1 MQQYHRPNPRSRPTV
16 LTFKIN
22 FFYIDSRLSRY
33 NTRTIRFC
41 KKDSKLS
48 IPIYTYDAV
57 IVGAGLAGCAAARE
71 LKNAGK
77 NVAVI
82 TKLHPLRS
90 HSGAAQ
96 GGINA
101 ALSSEDS
108 IELHEFDTVKGSDYL
123 ADQDAVEFMCQKAP
137 ETVRWAEGM
146 GATFSRRDDGQIA
159 QRPFGGQ
166 SSPRACYAK
175 DRVGL
180 TLLQT
185 IYEQAF
191 RIGVNFLD
199 EWYAADIIYKD
210 GKVSGVIAFHIR
222 DMQIAIFNAK
232 SVMFATGGYAR
243 SFKINSNAHANTG
256 DGLSIVA
263 RHGLPLEDM
272 EFVQFH
278 PSGLSG
284 NGVLISEAARGEGG
298 RLFNSKGERFME
310 KYAPN
315 ALELAS
321 RDVVSRAIMN
331 EIREGRGVG
340 PRKDAVYLD
349 VTHLGKDLIMERL
362 PELRDLAI
370 TFLGLDM
377 IKEPILISATAHYS
391 MGGIPVDIP
400 GHVRKN
406 NDEFVEGFYAAGECS
421 CVSVHGANR
430 LGANSVLEAL
440 LFGRFVG
447 KTMVDEIEDIELRP
461 ATQEDAQKAVDE
473 IDWVLTN
480 NGKESVSILREELQ
494 ECMTH
499 NAGAFRTEQSLQ
511 DAIEKVNELRERYK
525 HIRINDKSKV
535 FNTELQEALEFG
547 HMLDYSKFIVES
559 AIARKESRG
568 AHFREDFDKRN
579 DTDFLKHT
587 MAYMDE
593 TGAISLDYM
602 DVVLGKHELKER
614 TY

>member
-1 MQQYHRPNPRSRPTV
+1 M
-16 LTFKIN
+16 
-22 FFYIDSRLSRY
+22 
-33 NTRTIRFC
+33 
-41 KKDSKLS
+41 S
-48 IPIYTYDAV
+48 IPIYTYDAI

-71 LKNAGK
+71 LQNAGK
-77 NVAVI
+77 KVAVI

-96 GGINA
+96 GGVNA
-101 ALSSEDS
+101 AFSDEDS
-108 IELHEFDTVKGSDYL
+108 VELHEFDTVKGADYL
-123 ADQDAVEFMCQKAP
+123 ADQDAVEFMCKNAP
-137 ETVRWAEGM
+137 ETIRWAERM
-146 GATFSRRDDGQIA
+146 GAAFSRTDDGKIA

-175 DRVGL
+175 DRTGL

-185 IYEQAF
+185 IYEQAH
-191 RIGVNFLD
+191 RVGVKFWD

-210 GKVSGVIAFHIR
+210 GKVSGVVAFNIR
-222 DMQIAIFNAK
+222 DMQMAIFNCK
-232 SVMFATGGYAR
+232 QVMFATGGYAR
-243 SFKINSNAHANTG
+243 SYKINSNAHANTG

-298 RLFNSKGERFME
+298 RLYNSEGERFME

-315 ALELAS
+315 AMELAS
-321 RDVVSRAIMN
+321 RDVVSRAILN

-340 PRKDAVYLD
+340 PRKDAVYID

-362 PELRDLAI
+362 PELRDLAL

-406 NDEFVEGFYAAGECS
+406 NNELVEGFYAAGECS

-447 KTMVDEIEDIELRP
+447 KTMVEEVDNIELRE
-461 ATQEDAQKAVDE
+461 ATEKDAATALEE
-473 IDWVLTN
+473 IEFILNN
-480 NGKESVSILREELQ
+480 NGDESVTNLRDELQ
-494 ECMTH
+494 QTMTD
-499 NAGAFRTEQSLQ
+499 NAGAFRTKETL
-511 DAIEKVNELRERYK
+511 EKAVADVKNIRAK
-525 HIRINDKSKV
+525 FKNIRIKDKSKL
-535 FNTELQEALEFG
+535 FNTELQEAIELG
-547 HMLDYSKFIVES
+547 HMIDYSAFIVES
-559 AIARKESRG
+559 AIARNESRG
-568 AHFREDFDKRN
+568 AHYREDYESRDDEN
-579 DTDFLKHT
+579 FLKHT
-587 MAYMDE
+587 MAYMNKNGD
-593 TGAISLDYM
+593 ISLDYM
-602 DVVLGKHELKER
+602 DVVLGKHELKAR

>member
-1 MQQYHRPNPRSRPTV
+1 M
-16 LTFKIN
+16 
-22 FFYIDSRLSRY
+22 
-33 NTRTIRFC
+33 
-41 KKDSKLS
+41 S
-48 IPIYTYDAV
+48 IPVYTYDAV
-57 IVGAGLAGCAAARE
+57 IVGAGLAGSAAARE
-71 LKNAGK
+71 LQKAGK
-77 NVAVI
+77 NVAVL

-101 ALSSEDS
+101 ALSEEDS

-123 ADQDAVEFMCQKAP
+123 ADQDAVEFMCKNAP
-137 ETVRWAEGM
+137 ETIRWAERM
-146 GATFSRRDDGQIA
+146 GAAFSRTPEGRIA

-166 SSPRACYAK
+166 SKPRACFAK
-175 DRVGL
+175 DRTGL

-185 IYEQAF
+185 MYEQAY
-191 RIGVNFLD
+191 REGVKFWD
-199 EWYAADIIYKD
+199 EWYVCDIIYKD
-210 GKVSGVIAFHIR
+210 DKVSGVVAFNIR
-222 DMQIAIFNAK
+222 DMQVAIFNAK

-243 SFKINSNAHANTG
+243 CYKINSNAHANTG

-263 RHGLPLEDM
+263 RKGIPLEDM

-298 RLFNSKGERFME
+298 RLYNSEGERFME
-310 KYAPN
+310 RYAPN

-321 RDVVSRAIMN
+321 RDVVSRAILN

-349 VTHLGKDLIMERL
+349 LTHLGKEKIMERL
-362 PELRDLAI
+362 PELRDLAL
-370 TFLGLDM
+370 TFLGIDM
-377 IKEPILISATAHYS
+377 IEAPILISATAHYS

-406 NDEFVEGFYAAGECS
+406 NTEFIEGFYAAGECS

-430 LGANSVLEAL
+430 LGANSVLEAM
-440 LFGRFVG
+440 LFGRYVG
-447 KTMVDEIEDIELRP
+447 KTMVEEIDNIPLREATEEDAADALKEIEF
-461 ATQEDAQKAVDE
+461 
-473 IDWVLTN
+473 VLTN
-480 NGKESVSILREELQ
+480 NGTESVTKLRDELQ
-494 ECMTH
+494 TTMTE
-499 NAGAFRTEQSLQ
+499 NAGAFRTGESLQ
-511 DAIEKVNELRERYK
+511 KALEKINELRERYK
-525 HIRINDKSKV
+525 HIFIKDKSKI

-568 AHFREDFDKRN
+568 AHYREDYQKRDDEN
-579 DTDFLKHT
+579 FLKHT
-587 MAYMDE
+587 MAYMDKE
-593 TGAISLDYM
+593 GNITLDYM
-602 DVVLGKHELKER
+602 PVTLGKFELKER

>member
-1 MQQYHRPNPRSRPTV
+1 M
-16 LTFKIN
+16 
-22 FFYIDSRLSRY
+22 
-33 NTRTIRFC
+33 
-41 KKDSKLS
+41 S
-48 IPIYTYDAV
+48 IPIYTYDAIV
-57 IVGAGLAGCAAARE
+57 VGAGLAGCAAALE
-71 LKNAGK
+71 LEKAGK
-77 NVAVI
+77 KVAVI

-101 ALSSEDS
+101 AFSDEDS
-108 IELHEFDTVKGSDYL
+108 VELHEFDTVKGADYL
-123 ADQDAVEFMCQKAP
+123 ADQDCVEFMCKKAP
-137 ETVRWAEGM
+137 ETIRWAERM
-146 GATFSRRDDGQIA
+146 GAAFSRTEDGKIA

-166 SSPRACYAK
+166 SSPRACFAK
-175 DRVGL
+175 DRTGL

-185 IYEQAF
+185 IYEQAH
-191 RIGVNFLD
+191 RYGVKFFD
-199 EWYAADIIYKD
+199 EWYAADLLYEN
-210 GKVSGVIAFHIR
+210 GKVYGIAAYNIR
-222 DMQIAIFNAK
+222 NSEKAIFNAK
-232 SVMFATGGYAR
+232 TVMFATGGYAR

-256 DGLSIVA
+256 DGLSLVA

-298 RLFNSKGERFME
+298 RLLNSKGERFME

-315 ALELAS
+315 AMELAS
-321 RDVVSRAIMN
+321 RDVVARAIIQ

-340 PRKDAVYLD
+340 PRKDAVYIDL
-349 VTHLGKDLIMERL
+349 VHLGKEKIMERL

-391 MGGIPVDIP
+391 MGGIPCDVK

-447 KTMVDEIEDIELRP
+447 KTMAEEVDGIDLRAATEADAARMNEEL
-461 ATQEDAQKAVDE
+461 EF
-473 IDWVLTN
+473 ILTN
-480 NGKESVSILREELQ
+480 NGTEKVSDLRHELQ
-494 ECMTH
+494 QSMTD
-499 NAGAFRTEQSLQ
+499 NAGVFRTQETL
-511 DAIEKVNELRERYK
+511 EKQVDVIRELRKRYK
-525 HIRINDKSKV
+525 NIRIADKSKI
-535 FNTELQEALEFG
+535 FNTELQEAIEFG
-547 HMLDYSKFIVES
+547 HMLDYCAFIVQS
-559 AIARKESRG
+559 ALARKESRG
-568 AHFREDFDKRN
+568 AHYREDYPTRDDEN
-579 DTDFLKHT
+579 FLKHT
-587 MAYMDE
+587 MGYMDKDGNV
-593 TGAISLDYM
+593 TLDYM
-602 DVVLGKHELKER
+602 DVVLGKHELKAR
-614 TY
+614 SY

>member
-1 MQQYHRPNPRSRPTV
+1 MG
-16 LTFKIN
+16 
-22 FFYIDSRLSRY
+22 
-33 NTRTIRFC
+33 
-41 KKDSKLS
+41 

-71 LKNAGK
+71 LQIAGK
-77 NVAVI
+77 KVAVI

-101 ALSSEDS
+101 ALSDKDS

-123 ADQDAVEFMCQKAP
+123 ADQDAVEFMCKNAP
-137 ETVRWAEGM
+137 ETIRWAERM
-146 GATFSRRDDGQIA
+146 GAAFSRTADGKIA

-175 DRVGL
+175 DRTGL

-185 IYEQAF
+185 IYEQAY
-191 RIGVNFLD
+191 RSGVKFWD
-199 EWYAADIIYKD
+199 EWYVNDLIYKD
-210 GKVSGVIAFHIR
+210 GKVSGVVAFNIR
-222 DMQIAIFNAK
+222 DMQVAIFNAK

-243 SFKINSNAHANTG
+243 SYKINSNAHANTG

-298 RLFNSKGERFME
+298 RLFNSLGERFME

-315 ALELAS
+315 AMELAS
-321 RDVVSRAIMN
+321 RDVVSRAILN

-340 PRKDAVYLD
+340 PRKDAVYID
-349 VTHLGKDLIMERL
+349 VTHLGKDIIMQRL
-362 PELRDLAI
+362 PELRDLAL

-391 MGGIPVDIP
+391 MGGIPVNIA
-400 GHVRKN
+400 GNVRKN
-406 NDEFVEGFYAAGECS
+406 NTEFVEGFYAAGECS

-440 LFGRFVG
+440 LFGRYVG
-447 KTMVDEIEDIELRP
+447 KTMVSEIDSIELRP
-461 ATQEDAQKAVDE
+461 ATDQDAANALKE
-473 IDWVLTN
+473 IAFVLES
-480 NGKESVSILREELQ
+480 NGSETIPVLREELQ
-494 ECMTH
+494 QCMTA
-499 NAGAFRTEQSLQ
+499 NAGAFRTGETLSI
-511 DAIEKVNELRERYK
+511 ASSKIKELRERYK
-525 HIRINDKSKV
+525 NIRIKDKSKV
-535 FNTELQEALEFG
+535 FNTEMQEAIEFG
-547 HMLDYSKFIVES
+547 HMLDYSAFIVES
-559 AIARKESRG
+559 AIERKESRG
-568 AHFREDFDKRN
+568 AHYREDYLARDDEN
-579 DTDFLKHT
+579 FLKHT
-587 MAYMDE
+587 MAYMDKE
-593 TGAISLDYM
+593 GNITLDYM
-602 DVVLGKHELKER
+602 DVVLGKHELKAR
-614 TY
+614 NY

>member
-1 MQQYHRPNPRSRPTV
+1 M
-16 LTFKIN
+16 
-22 FFYIDSRLSRY
+22 
-33 NTRTIRFC
+33 
-41 KKDSKLS
+41 S
-48 IPIYTYDAV
+48 IPIHTYDAV
-57 IVGAGLAGCAAARE
+57 IVGAGLAGCAAALE
-71 LKNAGK
+71 LQKAGK
-77 NVAVI
+77 KVAVI

-101 ALSSEDS
+101 AFSDADS
-108 IELHEFDTVKGSDYL
+108 VELHEFDTVKGSDYL
-123 ADQDAVEFMCQKAP
+123 ADQDTVEFMCKKAP
-137 ETVRWAEGM
+137 ETVRWAERM
-146 GATFSRRDDGQIA
+146 GAAFSRTEDGKIA

-166 SSPRACYAK
+166 SSPRACFAK
-175 DRVGL
+175 DRTGL

-185 IYEQAF
+185 IYEQAH
-191 RIGVNFLD
+191 RYGVKFWD
-199 EWYAADIIYKD
+199 EWYAADLLYEN
-210 GKVSGVIAFHIR
+210 GKAYGVAAYDIR
-222 DMQIAIFNAK
+222 NSEKAIFNAK
-232 SVMFATGGYAR
+232 TVMFATGGYAR

-256 DGLSIVA
+256 DGLSLVA

-298 RLFNSKGERFME
+298 RLLNSKGERFME

-321 RDVVSRAIMN
+321 RDVVARAIIQ

-340 PRKDAVYLD
+340 PRKDAVYIDL
-349 VTHLGKDLIMERL
+349 VHLGKDLIMERL

-391 MGGIPVDIP
+391 MGGIPCNVR
-400 GHVRKN
+400 GQVRKN

-447 KTMVDEIEDIELRP
+447 KSMVEDVDGIELRK
-461 ATQEDAQKAVDE
+461 ATQADADAMNAE
-473 IDWVLTN
+473 TEWILTN
-480 NGKESVSILREELQ
+480 NGTEKVSELRHELQ
-494 ECMTH
+494 QSMTD
-499 NAGAFRTEQSLQ
+499 NAGVFRTQ
-511 DAIEKVNELRERYK
+511 DTLMKQVGIIKDLRKRYK
-525 HIRINDKSKV
+525 NIRIEDKSKI
-535 FNTELQEALEFG
+535 FNTELQEAIEFG
-547 HMLDYSKFIVES
+547 HMLDYCAFIAQAALS
-559 AIARKESRG
+559 RKESRG
-568 AHFREDFDKRN
+568 AHYREDFPTRDDEN
-579 DTDFLKHT
+579 FLKHT
-587 MAYMDE
+587 MGYMDRD
-593 TGAISLDYM
+593 GNVSLDYM
-602 DVVLGKHELKER
+602 DVVLGKHELKAR

>member
-1 MQQYHRPNPRSRPTV
+1 MS
-16 LTFKIN
+16 I
-22 FFYIDSRLSRY
+22 
-33 NTRTIRFC
+33 TIH
-41 KKDSKLS
+41 
-48 IPIYTYDAV
+48 TYDAV
-57 IVGAGLAGCAAARE
+57 IVGAGLAGNAAARE
-71 LKNAGK
+71 LQKAGK
-77 NVAVI
+77 KVAVI

-96 GGINA
+96 GGVNA
-101 ALSSEDS
+101 AFSDEDS
-108 IELHEFDTVKGSDYL
+108 VELHEFDTVKGADYL
-123 ADQDAVEFMCQKAP
+123 ADQDAVEFMCKNAP
-137 ETVRWAEGM
+137 ETIRWAERM
-146 GATFSRRDDGQIA
+146 GAVFSRQENGMIA

-175 DRVGL
+175 DRTGL

-185 IYEQAF
+185 MYEQAF
-191 RIGVNFLD
+191 REGVDFWD
-199 EWYAADIIYKD
+199 EWYAADILYED
-210 GKVSGVIAFHIR
+210 GKAYGVVAFNIR
-222 DMQIAIFNAK
+222 NMEKVIINAK
-232 SVMFATGGYAR
+232 SVLFATGGYAR

-298 RLFNSKGERFME
+298 RLFNSEGERFME

-315 ALELAS
+315 AMELAS
-321 RDVVSRAIMN
+321 RDVVARAIIQ

-340 PRKDAVYLD
+340 PRKDAVFIDL
-349 VTHLGKDLIMERL
+349 THLGADLILERL

-391 MGGIPVDIP
+391 MGGIPCDID

-406 NDEFVEGFYAAGECS
+406 NTEFVEGFYAAGECS

-440 LFGRFVG
+440 LFGRYVG
-447 KTMVDEIEDIELRP
+447 KSMVNDIEDIKLKV
-461 ATQEDAQKAVDE
+461 ATEADADRMTAE
-473 IDWVLTN
+473 IEWVLTN
-480 NGKESVSILREELQ
+480 NGNERVPALRTELQ
-494 ECMTH
+494 QGMTD
-499 NAGAFRTEQSLQ
+499 NAGVFRTEETLKLQ
-511 DAIEKVNELRERYK
+511 VENVKALRERYK
-525 HIRINDKSKV
+525 NIRIDDKSKI
-535 FNTELQEALEFG
+535 FNTELQEAIEFG
-547 HMLDYSKFIVES
+547 HMLDYSLFIVES
-559 AIARKESRG
+559 ALARKESRG
-568 AHFREDFDKRN
+568 AHYREDFDKRDDEN
-579 DTDFLKHT
+579 FLKHT

-593 TGAISLDYM
+593 NGEISLDYM
-602 DVVLGKHELKER
+602 DVVLGKHELKAR

>member
-1 MQQYHRPNPRSRPTV
+1 M
-16 LTFKIN
+16 
-22 FFYIDSRLSRY
+22 
-33 NTRTIRFC
+33 
-41 KKDSKLS
+41 S
-48 IPIYTYDAV
+48 IPIYTYDAIV
-57 IVGAGLAGCAAARE
+57 VGAGLAGCAAARE
-71 LKNAGK
+71 LQKAGK
-77 NVAVI
+77 KVAVI

-101 ALSSEDS
+101 AFSDKDS
-108 IELHEFDTVKGSDYL
+108 VELHEFDTVKGSDYL
-123 ADQDAVEFMCQKAP
+123 ADQDAVEYMCQKAP
-137 ETVRWAEGM
+137 ETIRWIERM
-146 GATFSRRDDGQIA
+146 GAAFSRTEDGKIA

-175 DRVGL
+175 DRTGL

-185 IYEQAF
+185 IYEQAH
-191 RIGVNFLD
+191 RAGVKFWD

-210 GKVSGVIAFHIR
+210 GKVSGVVAFNIR
-222 DMQIAIFNAK
+222 DMQTVIFNAK

-243 SFKINSNAHANTG
+243 SYKINSNAHANTG

-298 RLFNSKGERFME
+298 RLINSEGERFME

-315 ALELAS
+315 AMELAS
-321 RDVVSRAIMN
+321 RDVVARAILN

-340 PRKDAVYLD
+340 PRKDAVYID
-349 VTHLGKDLIMERL
+349 VTHLGKDLIMAKL
-362 PELRDLAI
+362 PELRELAI

-391 MGGIPVDIP
+391 MGGIPVDIS
-400 GHVRKN
+400 GRARKN
-406 NDEFVEGFYAAGECS
+406 NTEFIEGFYAAGECS

-447 KTMVDEIEDIELRP
+447 KTMVEDIDGIELRQ
-461 ATQEDAQKAVDE
+461 ANESDADTALAE
-473 IDWVLTN
+473 IDFVIGN
-480 NGKESVSILREELQ
+480 NGQEKVPMLREELQ
-494 ECMTH
+494 QCMTA
-499 NAGAFRTEQSLQ
+499 NAGAFRSKKTL
-511 DAIEKVNELRERYK
+511 DLAIKTIKQLRKKYK
-525 HIRINDKSKV
+525 NIRIKDKSKV
-535 FNTELQEALEFG
+535 FNTELQEAIEFG
-547 HMLDYSKFIVES
+547 HMLDYSLFIVES
-559 AIARKESRG
+559 AVARNESRG
-568 AHFREDFDKRN
+568 AHFREDFDTRN
-579 DTDFLKHT
+579 DEEFLKHT
-587 MAYMDE
+587 MAYMNDKGE
-593 TGAISLDYM
+593 VSLEYM
-602 DVVLGKHELKER
+602 DVVLGKHELKDR

>member
-1 MQQYHRPNPRSRPTV
+1 MG
-16 LTFKIN
+16 
-22 FFYIDSRLSRY
+22 
-33 NTRTIRFC
+33 
-41 KKDSKLS
+41 
-48 IPIYTYDAV
+48 IPIYTYDAIV
-57 IVGAGLAGCAAARE
+57 VGAGLAGCAAARE
-71 LKNAGK
+71 LQIAGK
-77 NVAVI
+77 KVAVI

-96 GGINA
+96 GGVNA
-101 ALSSEDS
+101 AFSDKDS
-108 IELHEFDTVKGSDYL
+108 VELHEFDTVKGSDYL
-123 ADQDAVEFMCQKAP
+123 ADQDAVEFMCKNAP
-137 ETVRWAEGM
+137 ETIRWVERM
-146 GATFSRRDDGQIA
+146 GAAFSRTPDGKIA

-175 DRVGL
+175 DRTGL

-191 RIGVNFLD
+191 RAGVKFWD
-199 EWYAADIIYKD
+199 EWYVADLIYKD
-210 GKVSGVIAFHIR
+210 NKVSGVVAFNIR
-222 DMQIAIFNAK
+222 DLQIAIFNAK

-243 SFKINSNAHANTG
+243 AYKINSNAHANTG

-298 RLFNSKGERFME
+298 RLFNSNGERFME

-315 ALELAS
+315 AMELAS
-321 RDVVSRAIMN
+321 RDVVSRAILN

-349 VTHLGKDLIMERL
+349 VTHLGRDLIMERL

-391 MGGIPVDIP
+391 MGGIPVNIA
-400 GHVRKN
+400 GNVRKN
-406 NDEFVEGFYAAGECS
+406 NTEFIEGFYAAGECS

-440 LFGRFVG
+440 LFGRYVG
-447 KTMVDEIEDIELRP
+447 KTMVEEIDKIPLRVATASDAKIAIDEINSILE
-461 ATQEDAQKAVDE
+461 
-473 IDWVLTN
+473 N
-480 NGKESVSILREELQ
+480 NGNETVPHLREELQ
-494 ECMTH
+494 QCMTI
-499 NAGAFRTEQSLQ
+499 NAGAFRTKETLEI
-511 DAIEKVNELRERYK
+511 AIAKVKELRERYK
-525 HIRINDKSKV
+525 NIRIKDKSKV
-535 FNTELQEALEFG
+535 FNTELQEAIEFG
-547 HMLDYSKFIVES
+547 HMIDYSAFIVES
-559 AIARKESRG
+559 AIAREESRG
-568 AHFREDFDKRN
+568 AHYREDFLERDDEN
-579 DTDFLKHT
+579 FLKHT
-587 MAYMDE
+587 MAYMDKNGNILLE
-593 TGAISLDYM
+593 SM
-602 DVVLGKHELKER
+602 PVNLGKHELKAR
-614 TY
+614 NY

>member
-1 MQQYHRPNPRSRPTV
+1 M
-16 LTFKIN
+16 
-22 FFYIDSRLSRY
+22 
-33 NTRTIRFC
+33 
-41 KKDSKLS
+41 S
-48 IPIYTYDAV
+48 IPIYTYDAIV
-57 IVGAGLAGCAAARE
+57 VGAGLAGCAAARE
-71 LKNAGK
+71 LQTAGK
-77 NVAVI
+77 KVAVI

-101 ALSSEDS
+101 AFSDEDS
-108 IELHEFDTVKGSDYL
+108 VELHEFDTVKGSDYL
-123 ADQDAVEFMCQKAP
+123 ADQDAVEFMCQNAP
-137 ETVRWAEGM
+137 ETIRWAEKM
-146 GATFSRRDDGQIA
+146 GAVFSRTPDGKIA

-166 SSPRACYAK
+166 SSPRACFAK
-175 DRVGL
+175 DRTGL

-185 IYEQAF
+185 VYEQAY
-191 RIGVNFLD
+191 RVGVKFWD

-210 GKVSGVIAFHIR
+210 GKVSGVVAFNIR
-222 DMQIAIFNAK
+222 DMQMAIFNAK
-232 SVMFATGGYAR
+232 TVMFATGGYAR
-243 SFKINSNAHANTG
+243 AYKINSNAHANTG

-321 RDVVSRAIMN
+321 RDVVARAILN

-349 VTHLGKDLIMERL
+349 VTHLGKELIMNKL
-362 PELRDLAI
+362 PELRELAI

-391 MGGIPVDIP
+391 MGGIPVDID
-400 GHVRKN
+400 GHARKN
-406 NDEFVEGFYAAGECS
+406 NTEFIEGFYAAGECS

-447 KTMVDEIEDIELRP
+447 KTMAKDIDSIELCE
-461 ATQEDAQKAVDE
+461 ATQEDATTALKE
-473 IDWVLTN
+473 IDFLLSN
-480 NGKESVSILREELQ
+480 NGDETVPELREELQ
-494 ECMTH
+494 QCMTA
-499 NAGAFRTEQSLQ
+499 NAGAFRSKETLQ
-511 DAIEKVNELRERYK
+511 IAVDTVKKLRERFQN
-525 HIRINDKSKV
+525 IRIKDKSKV

-547 HMLDYSKFIVES
+547 HMLDYSLFIVES
-559 AIARKESRG
+559 AIARDESRG
-568 AHFREDFDKRN
+568 AHYREDFKNRDDEN
-579 DTDFLKHT
+579 FLKHT

-593 TGAISLDYM
+593 NGKVSLDYM

-614 TY
+614 NY

>member
-1 MQQYHRPNPRSRPTV
+1 M
-16 LTFKIN
+16 
-22 FFYIDSRLSRY
+22 
-33 NTRTIRFC
+33 
-41 KKDSKLS
+41 S
-48 IPIYTYDAV
+48 IPIYTYDAIV
-57 IVGAGLAGCAAARE
+57 VGAGLAGCAAARE
-71 LKNAGK
+71 LQKAGK
-77 NVAVI
+77 KVAVI

-101 ALSSEDS
+101 AFSDADS

-137 ETVRWAEGM
+137 ETIRWIERM
-146 GATFSRRDDGQIA
+146 GAAFSRTPDGKIA

-166 SSPRACYAK
+166 SSPRACFAK
-175 DRVGL
+175 DRTGL

-185 IYEQAF
+185 IYEQAH
-191 RIGVNFLD
+191 RAGVKFWD

-210 GKVSGVIAFHIR
+210 GKVSGVVAFNIR
-222 DMQIAIFNAK
+222 DMQTVIFNAK

-243 SFKINSNAHANTG
+243 AFKINSNAHANTG

-298 RLFNSKGERFME
+298 QLFNSEGERFMS

-315 ALELAS
+315 AMELAS
-321 RDVVSRAIMN
+321 RDVVARAILN

-340 PRKDAVYLD
+340 PRKDAVFLD
-349 VTHLGKDLIMERL
+349 VTHLGKDLIMAKL
-362 PELRDLAI
+362 PELRELAI

-391 MGGIPVDIP
+391 MGGIPVDIS
-400 GHVRKN
+400 GRARKN
-406 NDEFVEGFYAAGECS
+406 NTEFIEGFYAAGECS

-447 KTMVDEIEDIELRP
+447 KTMVADLDTITLRTATEQDAQTALDEIAFVIG
-461 ATQEDAQKAVDE
+461 
-473 IDWVLTN
+473 N
-480 NGKESVSILREELQ
+480 NGSERVTDLREELQ
-494 ECMTH
+494 QCMTA
-499 NAGAFRTEQSLQ
+499 NAGAFRSKKTL
-511 DAIEKVNELRERYK
+511 DIAIKTIKQLRKKYLN
-525 HIRINDKSKV
+525 IRIKDKSTV
-535 FNTELQEALEFG
+535 FNTELQEAIEFG
-547 HMLDYSKFIVES
+547 HMLDYSLFIVES
-559 AIARKESRG
+559 AAARNESRG
-568 AHFREDFDKRN
+568 AHFREDFDTRN
-579 DTDFLKHT
+579 DEEFLKHT

-593 TGAISLDYM
+593 NGEISLDYM
-602 DVVLGKHELKER
+602 DVVLGKHELKAR

>member
-1 MQQYHRPNPRSRPTV
+1 M
-16 LTFKIN
+16 
-22 FFYIDSRLSRY
+22 
-33 NTRTIRFC
+33 
-41 KKDSKLS
+41 S
-48 IPIYTYDAV
+48 IPIYTYDAIV
-57 IVGAGLAGCAAARE
+57 VGAGLAGCAAARE
-71 LKNAGK
+71 LQNAGK
-77 NVAVI
+77 KVAVI

-96 GGINA
+96 GGVNA
-101 ALSSEDS
+101 AFSKDDS

-137 ETVRWAEGM
+137 ETIRWVERM
-146 GATFSRRDDGQIA
+146 GAAFSRTPDGKIA

-175 DRVGL
+175 DRTGL

-185 IYEQAF
+185 IYEQAH
-191 RIGVNFLD
+191 RVGVSFWD
-199 EWYAADIIYKD
+199 EWYASDIIYKD
-210 GKVSGVIAFHIR
+210 GKVSGVVAFNIR
-222 DMQIAIFNAK
+222 DMQLAIFNAK

-243 SFKINSNAHANTG
+243 AYKINSNAHANTG

-298 RLFNSKGERFME
+298 KLFNSLGERFMD

-315 ALELAS
+315 AMELAS
-321 RDVVSRAIMN
+321 RDVVSRAILN

-340 PRKDAVYLD
+340 PRKDAVYID
-349 VTHLGKDLIMERL
+349 VTHLGKDIIMQRL
-362 PELRDLAI
+362 PELRDLAL

-391 MGGIPVDIP
+391 MGGIPVNIA
-400 GHVRKN
+400 GNVRKN
-406 NDEFVEGFYAAGECS
+406 NNELVEGFYAAGECS

-447 KTMVDEIEDIELRP
+447 KTMVSEIDNIELRV
-461 ATQEDAQKAVDE
+461 ATKEDAKNAQAE
-473 IDWVLTN
+473 IDFILNN
-480 NGKESVSILREELQ
+480 NGDETVTLLRDELQ
-494 ECMTH
+494 RCMTD
-499 NAGAFRTEQSLQ
+499 NAGAFRTGETLEI
-511 DAIEKVNELRERYK
+511 AIAKVKELRKRFK
-525 HIRINDKSKV
+525 HIRIKDKSKL
-535 FNTELQEALEFG
+535 FNTELQEAIEFG
-547 HMLDYSKFIVES
+547 HMLDYSAFIVES

-568 AHFREDFDKRN
+568 AHYREDFESRDDEN
-579 DTDFLKHT
+579 FLKHT
-587 MAYMDE
+587 MAYMDDE
-593 TGAISLDYM
+593 GDIKLDYM
-602 DVVLGKHELKER
+602 AVKLGKHELKPR

>member
-1 MQQYHRPNPRSRPTV
+1 M
-16 LTFKIN
+16 
-22 FFYIDSRLSRY
+22 
-33 NTRTIRFC
+33 
-41 KKDSKLS
+41 S

-57 IVGAGLAGCAAARE
+57 IVGAGLAGSAAARE
-71 LKNAGK
+71 LQNAGK
-77 NVAVI
+77 KVAVI

-101 ALSSEDS
+101 ALSDEDS

-123 ADQDAVEFMCQKAP
+123 ADQDAVEFMCKNAP
-137 ETVRWAEGM
+137 ETIRWAERM
-146 GATFSRRDDGQIA
+146 GAAFSRREDGQIA

-175 DRVGL
+175 DRTGL

-185 IYEQAF
+185 MYEQAL
-191 RIGVNFLD
+191 RVGVKFWD

-210 GKVSGVIAFHIR
+210 GKVSGVIAFNIR
-222 DMQIAIFNAK
+222 DMQMAIFNAK

-298 RLFNSKGERFME
+298 RLFNSKGERFMD

-315 ALELAS
+315 AMELAS

-349 VTHLGKDLIMERL
+349 VTHLGKELIMNRL
-362 PELRDLAI
+362 PELRELAI

-391 MGGIPVDIP
+391 MGGIPVNTA
-400 GHVRKN
+400 GNVRKN
-406 NDEFVEGFYAAGECS
+406 NTEFVEGFYAAGECS

-430 LGANSVLEAL
+430 LGANSVLEAI

-447 KTMVDEIEDIELRP
+447 KTMVEEIDDIELREVSEDD
-461 ATQEDAQKAVDE
+461 AKTALQEIE
-473 IDWVLTN
+473 WLLTN
-480 NGKESVSILREELQ
+480 NGEETVPHLREELQ
-494 ECMTH
+494 QSMTA
-499 NAGAFRTEQSLQ
+499 NAGAFRTKESLQ
-511 DAIEKVNELRERYK
+511 IVVQKVKELREKYK
-525 HIRINDKSKV
+525 NIRIKDKSKV
-535 FNTELQEALEFG
+535 FNTELQEAMEFG
-547 HMLDYSKFIVES
+547 HMLDYSKFIVEC
-559 AIARKESRG
+559 AIAREESRG
-568 AHFREDFDKRN
+568 AHFREDFDKR
-579 DTDFLKHT
+579 DDEKFLKHT

-593 TGAISLDYM
+593 NGELTLDYM
-602 DVVLGKHELKER
+602 DVVLGKHKLQER
-614 TY
+614 KY

>member
-1 MQQYHRPNPRSRPTV
+1 M
-16 LTFKIN
+16 
-22 FFYIDSRLSRY
+22 
-33 NTRTIRFC
+33 
-41 KKDSKLS
+41 S

-57 IVGAGLAGCAAARE
+57 IVGAGLAGCAAALE
-71 LKNAGK
+71 LQKAGK
-77 NVAVI
+77 KVAVI

-101 ALSSEDS
+101 AFSDADS
-108 IELHEFDTVKGSDYL
+108 VELHEFDTVKGSDYL
-123 ADQDAVEFMCQKAP
+123 ADQDCVEFMCQKAP
-137 ETVRWAEGM
+137 ETVRWVERM
-146 GATFSRRDDGQIA
+146 GAAFSRTEDGKIA

-166 SSPRACYAK
+166 SSPRACFAK
-175 DRVGL
+175 DRTGL

-185 IYEQAF
+185 IYEQAH
-191 RIGVNFLD
+191 RYGVKFWD
-199 EWYAADIIYKD
+199 EWYAADLLYED
-210 GKVSGVIAFHIR
+210 GKVYGVAAYDIR
-222 DMQIAIFNAK
+222 NSEKAIFNAK

-256 DGLSIVA
+256 DGLSLVA

-298 RLFNSKGERFME
+298 RLLNSLGERFME

-321 RDVVSRAIMN
+321 RDVVARAIIQ

-340 PRKDAVYLD
+340 PRKDAVYIDL
-349 VTHLGKDLIMERL
+349 VHLGKDLIMERL

-391 MGGIPVDIP
+391 MGGIPCDVD

-406 NDEFVEGFYAAGECS
+406 NTELVEGFYAAGECS

-447 KTMVDEIEDIELRP
+447 KTMASEVDGLELRK
-461 ATQEDAQKAVDE
+461 ATQVDADVMNE
-473 IDWVLTN
+473 EVNWILTN
-480 NGKESVSILREELQ
+480 NGTEKVSNLRHELQ
-494 ECMTH
+494 QSMTD
-499 NAGAFRTEQSLQ
+499 NAGVFRTEVTLAQQ
-511 DAIEKVNELRERYK
+511 VNIIKDLRERYTK
-525 HIRINDKSKV
+525 IRIEDKSKI
-535 FNTELQEALEFG
+535 FNTELQEAIEFG
-547 HMLDYSKFIVES
+547 HMLDYCMFIAQS
-559 AIARKESRG
+559 ALARKESRG
-568 AHFREDFDKRN
+568 AHYREDFPTRDDEN
-579 DTDFLKHT
+579 FLQHT
-587 MAYMDE
+587 MGYMDKDGNVNLE
-593 TGAISLDYM
+593 YM
-602 DVVLGKHELKER
+602 DVVLGKHELKAR

>member
-1 MQQYHRPNPRSRPTV
+1 MG
-16 LTFKIN
+16 
-22 FFYIDSRLSRY
+22 
-33 NTRTIRFC
+33 
-41 KKDSKLS
+41 
-48 IPIYTYDAV
+48 IPIYTYDAIV
-57 IVGAGLAGCAAARE
+57 VGAGLAGCAAARE
-71 LKNAGK
+71 LQVAGK
-77 NVAVI
+77 KVAVI

-101 ALSSEDS
+101 ALSDKDS
-108 IELHEFDTVKGSDYL
+108 VELHEFDTVKGSDYL
-123 ADQDAVEFMCQKAP
+123 ADQDAVEFMCKNAP
-137 ETVRWAEGM
+137 ETIRWAERM
-146 GATFSRRDDGQIA
+146 GAAFSRSADGKIA

-175 DRVGL
+175 DRTGL

-191 RIGVNFLD
+191 RSGVKFWD
-199 EWYAADIIYKD
+199 EWYVSDIIYKD
-210 GKVSGVIAFHIR
+210 GKVSGVVAFNIR
-222 DMQIAIFNAK
+222 DMQVAIFNAK

-243 SFKINSNAHANTG
+243 SYKINSNAHANTG

-298 RLFNSKGERFME
+298 RLFNSLGERFME

-315 ALELAS
+315 AMELAS
-321 RDVVSRAIMN
+321 RDVVSRAILN

-340 PRKDAVYLD
+340 PRKDAVYID

-362 PELRDLAI
+362 PELRDLAL

-391 MGGIPVDIP
+391 MGGIPVNIA
-400 GHVRKN
+400 GNVRKN
-406 NDEFVEGFYAAGECS
+406 NTEYVEGFYAAGECS

-440 LFGRFVG
+440 LFGRYVG
-447 KTMVDEIEDIELRP
+447 KTMVEEIDDIPLRP
-461 ATQEDAQKAVDE
+461 ATKEDAQRALDE
-473 IDWVLTN
+473 ISFVLNN
-480 NGKESVSILREELQ
+480 NGTETIPALREELQ
-494 ECMTH
+494 QCMTA
-499 NAGAFRTEQSLQ
+499 NAGAFRTGETLSI
-511 DAIEKVNELRERYK
+511 ASTKIKELRERFK
-525 HIRINDKSKV
+525 HIRIKDKSKV
-535 FNTELQEALEFG
+535 FNTEMQEAIEFG
-547 HMLDYSKFIVES
+547 HMLDYSAFIVES
-559 AIARKESRG
+559 AIERKESRG
-568 AHFREDFDKRN
+568 AHYREDYLARDDEN
-579 DTDFLKHT
+579 FLKHT
-587 MAYMDE
+587 MAYMDNE
-593 TGAISLDYM
+593 GNISLDYM
-602 DVVLGKHELKER
+602 DVVLGKHELKAR
-614 TY
+614 NY

>member
-1 MQQYHRPNPRSRPTV
+1 MG
-16 LTFKIN
+16 
-22 FFYIDSRLSRY
+22 
-33 NTRTIRFC
+33 
-41 KKDSKLS
+41 
-48 IPIYTYDAV
+48 IPIYTYDAI

-71 LKNAGK
+71 LQVAGK
-77 NVAVI
+77 KVAVI

-96 GGINA
+96 GGVNA
-101 ALSSEDS
+101 AFSDKDS
-108 IELHEFDTVKGSDYL
+108 VELHEFDTVKGSDYL
-123 ADQDAVEFMCQKAP
+123 ADQDAVEFMCKNAP
-137 ETVRWAEGM
+137 ETIRWAERM
-146 GATFSRRDDGQIA
+146 GAAFSRTADGKIA

-175 DRVGL
+175 DRTGL

-191 RIGVNFLD
+191 RAGVKFWD
-199 EWYAADIIYKD
+199 EWYVSDLIYKD
-210 GKVSGVIAFHIR
+210 GKVSGVVAFNIR
-222 DMQIAIFNAK
+222 DMQMAIFNSK

-243 SFKINSNAHANTG
+243 SYKINSNAHANTG

-298 RLFNSKGERFME
+298 RLFNSLGERFME

-315 ALELAS
+315 AMELAS
-321 RDVVSRAIMN
+321 RDVVSRAILN

-340 PRKDAVYLD
+340 PRKDAVFID

-391 MGGIPVDIP
+391 MGGIPVNIA
-400 GHVRKN
+400 GNVRKN
-406 NDEFVEGFYAAGECS
+406 NNEFVEGFYAAGECS

-447 KTMVDEIEDIELRP
+447 KTMVNEIDGITLRP
-461 ATQEDAQKAVDE
+461 ATEADAQRAIKE
-473 IDWVLTN
+473 IDFVLNN
-480 NGKESVSILREELQ
+480 NGSETITNLREELQ
-494 ECMTH
+494 QCMTA
-499 NAGAFRTEQSLQ
+499 NAGAFRTKETLEI
-511 DAIEKVNELRERYK
+511 AVAKIKELRERFK
-525 HIRINDKSKV
+525 NIRVKDKSKI
-535 FNTELQEALEFG
+535 FNTEMQEAIEFG
-547 HMLDYSKFIVES
+547 HMVDYSAFIVES
-559 AIARKESRG
+559 AIARNESRG
-568 AHFREDFDKRN
+568 AHYREDFTARDDEN
-579 DTDFLKHT
+579 FLKHT
-587 MAYMDE
+587 MAYMDKD
-593 TGAISLDYM
+593 GNISLDYM
-602 DVVLGKHELKER
+602 PVALGKHELKAR
-614 TY
+614 NY

>member
-1 MQQYHRPNPRSRPTV
+1 M
-16 LTFKIN
+16 
-22 FFYIDSRLSRY
+22 
-33 NTRTIRFC
+33 
-41 KKDSKLS
+41 S

-57 IVGAGLAGCAAARE
+57 IVGAGLAGCAAALE
-71 LKNAGK
+71 LQKAGK
-77 NVAVI
+77 KVAVI

-101 ALSSEDS
+101 AFSDADS
-108 IELHEFDTVKGSDYL
+108 VELHEFDTVKGSDYL
-123 ADQDAVEFMCQKAP
+123 ADQDCVEFMCKKAP
-137 ETVRWAEGM
+137 EAVRWAEQM
-146 GATFSRRDDGQIA
+146 GAVFSRTEDGKIA

-175 DRVGL
+175 DRTGL

-185 IYEQAF
+185 IFEQALRYDVKF
-191 RIGVNFLD
+191 FD
-199 EWYAADIIYKD
+199 EWYAADLLYED
-210 GKVSGVIAFHIR
+210 GKVYGVAAYDIR
-222 DMQIAIFNAK
+222 NSEKAIFNAK

-243 SFKINSNAHANTG
+243 AFKINSNAHANTG
-256 DGLSIVA
+256 DGLSLVA

-298 RLFNSKGERFME
+298 RLLNSLGERFME

-315 ALELAS
+315 AMELAS
-321 RDVVSRAIMN
+321 RDVVARAIIQ

-340 PRKDAVYLD
+340 PRKDAVFIDL
-349 VTHLGKDLIMERL
+349 VHLGRDLIMERL

-391 MGGIPVDIP
+391 MGGIPCDVE

-406 NDEFVEGFYAAGECS
+406 NTEFVEGFYAAGECS

-440 LFGRFVG
+440 LFGREVG
-447 KTMVDEIEDIELRP
+447 KTMAKDVDGIELRK
-461 ATQEDAQKAVDE
+461 ATQDDAKVMNDE
-473 IDWVLTN
+473 FNWVLTN
-480 NGKESVSILREELQ
+480 NGTEKVSHLRHELQ
-494 ECMTH
+494 QSMTD
-499 NAGAFRTEQSLQ
+499 NAGVFRTEVTLAKQ
-511 DAIEKVNELRERYK
+511 IEFLKELHKRYK
-525 HIRINDKSKV
+525 HIRIEDKSKI
-535 FNTELQEALEFG
+535 FNTELQEAIEFG
-547 HMLDYSKFIVES
+547 HMLDYCTFIVKS
-559 AIARKESRG
+559 ALERKESRG
-568 AHFREDFDKRN
+568 AHFREDFPTRDDEN
-579 DTDFLKHT
+579 FLQHT
-587 MAYMDE
+587 MGYMDKNGDVRLE
-593 TGAISLDYM
+593 YM
-602 DVVLGKHELKER
+602 DVVLGKHELRAR

>member
-1 MQQYHRPNPRSRPTV
+1 M
-16 LTFKIN
+16 
-22 FFYIDSRLSRY
+22 
-33 NTRTIRFC
+33 
-41 KKDSKLS
+41 S

-71 LKNAGK
+71 LQSAGK
-77 NVAVI
+77 KVAVI

-101 ALSSEDS
+101 AFSDADS

-123 ADQDAVEFMCQKAP
+123 ADQDAVTFMCERAP
-137 ETVRWAEGM
+137 ETIRWIEGM
-146 GATFSRRDDGQIA
+146 GAAFSRTPDGKIA

-175 DRVGL
+175 DRTGL

-185 IYEQAF
+185 IYEQAD
-191 RIGVNFLD
+191 RVGVKFWD

-210 GKVSGVIAFHIR
+210 GKVSGVVAFNIR
-222 DMQIAIFNAK
+222 NMETVIFNAK

-243 SFKINSNAHANTG
+243 SYKINSNAHANTG

-298 RLFNSKGERFME
+298 QLKNSEGERFMT

-315 ALELAS
+315 AMELAS
-321 RDVVSRAIMN
+321 RDVVARAILN

-349 VTHLGKDLIMERL
+349 VTHLGRELIMNKL
-362 PELRDLAI
+362 PELRELAI

-391 MGGIPVDIP
+391 MGGIPVNIA
-400 GHVRKN
+400 GRARKN
-406 NDEFVEGFYAAGECS
+406 STEFIEGFYAAGECS

-440 LFGRFVG
+440 LFGKFVG
-447 KTMVDEIEDIELRP
+447 KTMVEDVDKIELRV
-461 ATQEDAQKAVDE
+461 ATQEDAQTALNE
-473 IDWVLTN
+473 INFVMTN
-480 NGKESVSILREELQ
+480 NGSEKVPALREELQ
-494 ECMTH
+494 QCMTA
-499 NAGAFRTEQSLQ
+499 NAGAFRSKKTL
-511 DAIEKVNELRERYK
+511 DLAIKTIKQLRKKYK
-525 HIRINDKSKV
+525 NIRIQDKSKV

-547 HMLDYSKFIVES
+547 HMLDYSLFIVES
-559 AIARKESRG
+559 AVAREESRG
-568 AHFREDFDKRN
+568 AHFREDFQTRDDDK
-579 DTDFLKHT
+579 FLKHT

-593 TGAISLDYM
+593 NGDISLDYM
-602 DVVLGKHELKER
+602 DVVLGKHELKAR

>member
-1 MQQYHRPNPRSRPTV
+1 MG
-16 LTFKIN
+16 
-22 FFYIDSRLSRY
+22 
-33 NTRTIRFC
+33 
-41 KKDSKLS
+41 
-48 IPIYTYDAV
+48 IPIYTYDAIV
-57 IVGAGLAGCAAARE
+57 VGAGLAGCAAARE
-71 LKNAGK
+71 LQIAGK
-77 NVAVI
+77 KVAVI

-96 GGINA
+96 GGVNA
-101 ALSSEDS
+101 AFSDKDS
-108 IELHEFDTVKGSDYL
+108 VELHEFDTVKGSDYL
-123 ADQDAVEFMCQKAP
+123 ADQDAVEFMCKNAP
-137 ETVRWAEGM
+137 ETIRWVERM
-146 GATFSRRDDGQIA
+146 GAAFSRTPDGKIA

-175 DRVGL
+175 DRTGL

-191 RIGVNFLD
+191 RAGVKFWD
-199 EWYAADIIYKD
+199 EWYVADLLYKD
-210 GKVSGVIAFHIR
+210 GKVSGVVAFNIR
-222 DMQIAIFNAK
+222 DLQIAIFNAK

-243 SFKINSNAHANTG
+243 SYKINSNAHANTG

-298 RLFNSKGERFME
+298 RLFNSNGERFME

-315 ALELAS
+315 AMELAS
-321 RDVVSRAIMN
+321 RDVVSRAILN

-349 VTHLGKDLIMERL
+349 VTHLGRDLIMERL

-391 MGGIPVDIP
+391 MGGIPVNIA
-400 GHVRKN
+400 GNVRKN
-406 NDEFVEGFYAAGECS
+406 NTDFVEGFYAAGECS

-440 LFGRFVG
+440 LFGRYVG
-447 KTMVDEIEDIELRP
+447 KTMVEEIDNIPLRAATVDDAKITIDEINSILE
-461 ATQEDAQKAVDE
+461 
-473 IDWVLTN
+473 N
-480 NGKESVSILREELQ
+480 NGSETVPHLREELQ
-494 ECMTH
+494 QCMTI
-499 NAGAFRTEQSLQ
+499 NAGAFRTKETLEI
-511 DAIEKVNELRERYK
+511 AVAKVKELRERFK
-525 HIRINDKSKV
+525 NIRIKDKSKV
-535 FNTELQEALEFG
+535 FNTELQEAIEFG
-547 HMLDYSKFIVES
+547 HMIDYSAFIVES
-559 AIARKESRG
+559 AIARNESRG
-568 AHFREDFDKRN
+568 AHYREDFTERDDVN
-579 DTDFLKHT
+579 FLKHT
-587 MAYMDE
+587 MAYME
-593 TGAISLDYM
+593 KNGNISLDYM
-602 DVVLGKHELKER
+602 PVKLGKHELKAR
-614 TY
+614 NY